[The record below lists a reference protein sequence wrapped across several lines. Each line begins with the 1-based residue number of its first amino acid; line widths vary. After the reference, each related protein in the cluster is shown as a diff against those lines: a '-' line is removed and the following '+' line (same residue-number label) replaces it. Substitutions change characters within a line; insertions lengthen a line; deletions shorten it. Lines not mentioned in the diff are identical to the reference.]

1 MQVLNMTKKTDVLI
15 VGTGAAGLFC
25 ALHFPKETNVLMITK
40 NDVDKSDS
48 FLAQGGMCMLPNEE
62 DYDAYFEDTMRAGH
76 YENDKDSVEVMI
88 RSSQDIAKEL
98 IEYGVDFNRN
108 DSGELAFTR
117 EGGHS

>member
-1 MQVLNMTKKTDVLI
+1 MTKKTDVLI

-62 DYDAYFEDTMRAGH
+62 DYDAYLRIPCVPVTM
-76 YENDKDSVEVMI
+76 KMI
-88 RSSQDIAKEL
+88 RIP
-98 IEYGVDFNRN
+98 
-108 DSGELAFTR
+108 
-117 EGGHS
+117 